1 MAFEINLA
9 SSENAAVPV
18 DGSIGKNFIMRREVD
33 FTVAAN
39 QLAQTKAMGL
49 FKVPAGVLVEEVLM
63 RVKTPDA
70 DVTDV
75 DIGSYSTAGVAVV
88 ADGFM
93 DGATLANAG
102 IVRDL
107 AGETYSRQDGT
118 AGYSSTSEWMI
129 GLLNNDADTINEAV
143 VEFIAI
149 CVDCR

>member
-1 MAFEINLA
+1 
-9 SSENAAVPV
+9 
-18 DGSIGKNFIMRREVD
+18 
-33 FTVAAN
+33 
-39 QLAQTKAMGL
+39 MGL

-75 DIGSYSTAGVAVV
+75 DIGAYSTAGVAVS